1 MDGGVAIE
9 RSSRKPPLQQ
19 VVDVVV
25 TALIV
30 ALAVLVVAFSY
41 GIRPYVV
48 LSGSM
53 EPALQAGGL
62 CIVNERASFDDVREG
77 DIIVFER
84 GLGER
89 VIHRVTAVSSSG
101 LVTKGDA
108 NGESDGVSTT
118 RANFIGSLL
127 FYFRDAGGIV
137 TWASSMPGFAICLVG
152 VAALVTALFLFGSGG
167 ATTGGARREM
177 PKRPGPFDRL

>member
-1 MDGGVAIE
+1 MERGLAIDCT
-9 RSSRKPPLQQ
+9 SWKPKAGK

-30 ALAVLVVAFSY
+30 CIAALVVAYSC

-53 EPALQAGGL
+53 EPALQVGGL
-62 CIVNERASFDDVREG
+62 CIVNERAAFDDVREG
-77 DIIVFER
+77 DIVVFER
-84 GLGER
+84 GGGER
-89 VIHRVTAVSSSG
+89 VIHRVTAVSSTG

-108 NGESDGVSTT
+108 NGESDGLSTT

-127 FYFRDAGGIV
+127 IYVGEVGGLV
-137 TWASSMPGFAICLVG
+137 SWASSMPGFAICLVG
-152 VAALVTALFLFGSGG
+152 AAVLVALLFLSGGGGSRDGGSGFG
-167 ATTGGARREM
+167 DSR
-177 PKRPGPFDRL
+177 

>member
-1 MDGGVAIE
+1 MERGVAIK
-9 RSSRKPPLQQ
+9 RTSWKPKARR

-30 ALAVLVVAFSY
+30 VLAALVVAYSY

-53 EPALQAGGL
+53 EPALQVGGL

-84 GLGER
+84 GGGERGGGGGER
-89 VIHRVTAVSSSG
+89 VIHRVIAVSSSG
-101 LVTKGDA
+101 FVTKGDA
-108 NGESDGVSTT
+108 NDESDGLSTT

-127 FYFRDAGGIV
+127 VYAGNVGGIV
-137 TWASSMPGFAICLVG
+137 TWASSMPGFAICLIG
-152 VAALVTALFLFGSGG
+152 VALLVAVLFLLGSGS
-167 ATTGGARREM
+167 ATSSKRR
-177 PKRPGPFDRL
+177 R